1 MKAFDIVQVIG
12 TLITIVLAVVVWGL
26 PLAPGIILFDE
37 AVAFSAS
44 EGVLVR
50 AIILGLAISSGLLL
64 WGIGLLLFSGILQF
78 AIHPRIDKEMT
89 YPLASFMTIR
99 WAITGLLHRLTC
111 PMLQHL
117 VPSFIANWYYRIC
130 GCKLG
135 MGAQINSQ
143 VVNDAY
149 AVKIGADSVIG
160 GNAIINC
167 HLVEDGK
174 LVLAPVTIGERV
186 TIGGGSSILPG
197 SVIGDDVIIAYNAVV
212 TKRTTIPNGEVWGGL
227 PAKKIR

>member
-64 WGIGLLLFSGILQF
+64 WGIGLLLFSGFLQF
-78 AIHPRIDKEMT
+78 VIHPRIDKEMT

-149 AVKIGADSVIG
+149 AVKIGA
-160 GNAIINC
+160 
-167 HLVEDGK
+167 
-174 LVLAPVTIGERV
+174 
-186 TIGGGSSILPG
+186 G
-197 SVIGDDVIIAYNAVV
+197 SVIAVSY
-212 TKRTTIPNGEVWGGL
+212 THLTLPTILRV
-227 PAKKIR
+227 